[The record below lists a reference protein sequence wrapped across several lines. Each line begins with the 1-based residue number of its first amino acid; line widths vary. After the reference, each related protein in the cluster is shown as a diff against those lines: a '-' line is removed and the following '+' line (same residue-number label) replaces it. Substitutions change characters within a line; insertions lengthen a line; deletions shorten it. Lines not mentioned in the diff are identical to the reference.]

1 MRRYEFI
8 IEALDHKFVALE
20 ASNCQDYEFI

>member
-20 ASNCQDYEFI
+20 VSNCPVYEFI